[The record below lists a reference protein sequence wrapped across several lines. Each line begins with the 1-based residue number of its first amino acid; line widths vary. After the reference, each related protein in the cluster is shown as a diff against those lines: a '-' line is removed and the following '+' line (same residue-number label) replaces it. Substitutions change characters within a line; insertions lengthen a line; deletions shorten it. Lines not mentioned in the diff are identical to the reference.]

1 MRLKIG
7 RNRATAFFKTT
18 TVYDINLFANLFNP
32 NEMEEKMINEKES
45 IEIITSMI
53 ARTKERYMLGDGNIM
68 LMWGYVTL
76 CVSVLIWTL
85 LAITHNPVVN
95 WLWYLIWIIGGIAT
109 PIMAKRHAVRKGVKN
124 YTDRIIS
131 RLWSVVGYS
140 AILSTLG
147 CLVLFFVA
155 GADAWSAMFI
165 FALIVVP
172 FAEMANGIVLNETSF
187 VVGGGIGFAAGTF
200 VTCCIAARV
209 ALIATWVMP
218 IFIVAF
224 VCMMIIPGH
233 IVNYKAKQS
242 R

>member
-1 MRLKIG
+1 M
-7 RNRATAFFKTT
+7 
-18 TVYDINLFANLFNP
+18 D
-32 NEMEEKMINEKES
+32 EKKINEKES

-76 CVSVLIWTL
+76 CVSVLIWVL
-85 LAITHNPVVN
+85 LAVTHNMAVN

-109 PIMAKRHAVRKGVKN
+109 PIMAKKHAVKKGVKT

-131 RLWSVVGYS
+131 RLWSIVGYA
-140 AILSTLG
+140 AILSTFG
-147 CLVLFFVA
+147 CLALFFVA

-165 FALIVVP
+165 FALIIVP
-172 FAEMANGIVLNETSF
+172 FAEMANGIVLNEKSF
-187 VVGGGIGFAAGTF
+187 IVGGGIGFAAGIF
-200 VTCCIAARV
+200 VTCCIAARI
-209 ALIATWVMP
+209 ALIASWVIP
-218 IFIVAF
+218 IFIIAF

-233 IVNYKAKQS
+233 IINYKAKHS